1 MNRDRIVLERIERNR
16 RIDFFSP
23 PLLFAVADF
32 AITLPSLM
40 SLHPHSDSELF
51 GHTQLQTGVSSRS
64 GPSPCGS
71 ITHTHTHTAPA
82 HTTHT
87 HSATAPTTHT
97 THPTDSTPP
106 PTRRQHQPPP
116 PPPPHTHTHTH
127 THTHSHSK
135 HIPTF

>member
-71 ITHTHTHTAPA
+71 ITHTNTHTVQWLISNSGLGRCM
-82 HTTHT
+82 T
-87 HSATAPTTHT
+87 SM
-97 THPTDSTPP
+97 S
-106 PTRRQHQPPP
+106 
-116 PPPPHTHTHTH
+116 
-127 THTHSHSK
+127 SSLSC
-135 HIPTF
+135 

>member
-71 ITHTHTHTAPA
+71 ITHTHPHTVQQ
-82 HTTHT
+82 HT
-87 HSATAPTTHT
+87 
-97 THPTDSTPP
+97 
-106 PTRRQHQPPP
+106 
-116 PPPPHTHTHTH
+116 PHTHTPAAHTTNPH
-127 THTHSHSK
+127 TQTTP
-135 HIPTF
+135 PTP

>member
-71 ITHTHTHTAPA
+71 ITHTHTHTAQQ
-82 HTTHT
+82 HNTHT
-87 HSATAPTTHT
+87 RTSQTH
-97 THPTDSTPP
+97 HL
-106 PTRRQHQPPP
+106 H
-116 PPPPHTHTHTH
+116 PPPPHTHTHKH
-127 THTHSHSK
+127 TQRCTQQKQAVFSTPLHN
-135 HIPTF
+135 